1 MQKLLTHIVLIS
13 LIIISSCNKEEI
25 NGLEKRNEELLSQT
39 TKLQQ
44 QVNQLTTEMSTL
56 TLDVSNLLSSNDQLS
71 SSNTDLSNQIIV
83 LQNKIN
89 ELEVD
94 LNNLTTDYD
103 EAITDNDELYDE
115 YLSLQSSKTELQ
127 VQLDNLVSEINS
139 VSCPPIEY
147 SNSDMATEQLFC
159 TNGYITPIEYVFD
172 ESIYSFS
179 FIQDSIPSGIN
190 IIKSDG
196 LVKVVGGPVSR
207 IVDLYSFDLKF
218 TSDQCEIIKR
228 VVIARS
234 PESPTIE
241 LISGPL
247 TQSLEAE
254 AQIQSIKFSFGG
266 SSEGLSF
273 SDLPEGLTYS
283 IDANVYTISGSISVA
298 GSHSFEVSTIN
309 QGGCDIITDTISF
322 EVEEA
327 AIPINT
333 GGGGGTSGGGTSGGG
348 TSGGGTSGGGTTTTT
363 QYQLTVNAGANG
375 SISSTGGSYDDGT
388 SVSIIAS
395 PNTGYSFENWT
406 DSSGNE
412 IGTNATYT
420 FNISS
425 DTTITA
431 NYLVALFYLDPNG
444 VTIRC
449 PLAAV
454 GASGTVNGVQYEKVD
469 KAGLQALRNA
479 ATGGNNNQLAFVCT
493 SGVDNLKD
501 MFRKKGVFNI
511 DISSW
516 DTSSVTTM
524 HRMFAN
530 AHAFN
535 QDISKWDVSNVE
547 SMYNFLNLA
556 YDFNQD
562 ISGWDVSN
570 VTVMRRMFRDARAF
584 NQDISGWDVGNV
596 TDMRGFVSKTRV
608 FNQDL
613 TGWNVDNVTQCGD
626 FSTDSLAMEDSNRP
640 NFTNCDPSPSI
651 VDSNPIPN

>member
-1 MQKLLTHIVLIS
+1 MKKLFTNIALVF
-13 LIIISSCNKEEI
+13 LIIVSSCNKEEI
-25 NGLEKRNEELLSQT
+25 NEFEKRNEELIVQT
-39 TKLQQ
+39 ANLQRQ
-44 QVNQLTTEMSTL
+44 IYNLITEINTL
-56 TLDVSNLLSSNDQLS
+56 TLDVSNLSQANNELFSLN
-71 SSNTDLSNQIIV
+71 NDLSNKITV

-89 ELEVD
+89 ELENA
-94 LNNLTTDYD
+94 LNNMTDDYD

-127 VQLDNLVSEINS
+127 VQLDNLVSEINI

-147 SNSDMATEQLFC
+147 SNSDMASEQLFC

-179 FIQDSIPSGIN
+179 FIQDSIPDGIN

-196 LVKVVGGPVSR
+196 LVKVVGGPESR

-247 TQSLEAE
+247 TQSLGYG

-327 AIPINT
+327 ANQINT

-348 TSGGGTSGGGTTTTT
+348 TSGGGGGGTTTTT

-375 SISSTGGSYDDGT
+375 SVSSTGGSYDDGT

-395 PNTGYSFENWT
+395 PNTGYSFVNWT

-412 IGTNATYT
+412 IETNATYT

-431 NYLVALFYLDPNG
+431 NYQQVLFYLHPNG

-449 PLAAV
+449 PLAVV
-454 GASGTVNGVQYEKVD
+454 GATGTVNGVQYEKVD

-547 SMYNFLNLA
+547 SMYNFLNLGYA
-556 YDFNQD
+556 FNQD

-570 VTVMRRMFRDARAF
+570 VTNMRRMIRDTRAF

-596 TDMRGFVSKTRV
+596 TDMREFAKETRV

-613 TGWNVDNVTQCGD
+613 TGWNVNNVTQCGG
-626 FSTDSLAMEDSNRP
+626 FSSNSLAMEDSNRP
-640 NFTNCDPSPSI
+640 NFTNCDPSI